1 MHKTEPEAWKQ
12 GTTESDQRGQGEEGK
27 GGKKEKVLVKEH
39 EWMIRGHGQQGGDW
53 LWERGVGWVEEA
65 NREKLGQL

>member
-39 EWMIRGHGQQGGDW
+39 E
-53 LWERGVGWVEEA
+53 
-65 NREKLGQL
+65 